1 MVSVTLVKW
10 CNNRFS
16 NSGLVDKGYAPVE
29 LGHAIAKHVSSIE
42 IGLLATDANI
52 QQLDT
57 LLRLGK
63 QRWVDIGMTTEQP
76 KWHLT
81 FDGVLLRQV
90 KRYWGL
96 ADKGDAPIE
105 LGHQVF
111 GRLHERFR
119 RASALKRREKF
130 IMRAFKSSRMSES
143 TQCNEQDENNPRRK
157 RRRLRLVAEIDAK
170 RIKREKALEELP
182 TQKGRGVGR
191 AVNLKRIIQH
201 Y

>member
-1 MVSVTLVKW
+1 LVKW

-16 NSGLVDKGYAPVE
+16 NGDLQVMRYQGLVDKGYAPIE
-29 LGHAIAKHVSSIE
+29 LGHAIWKHVSSIE
-42 IGLLATDANI
+42 KGLLTTDANI
-52 QQLDT
+52 EELDT
-57 LLRLGK
+57 LLRLGR

-90 KRYWGL
+90 KRYQGL

-119 RASALKRREKF
+119 
-130 IMRAFKSSRMSES
+130 
-143 TQCNEQDENNPRRK
+143 
-157 RRRLRLVAEIDAK
+157 
-170 RIKREKALEELP
+170 
-182 TQKGRGVGR
+182 
-191 AVNLKRIIQH
+191 
-201 Y
+201 